1 MYRDLLERLYTQDY
15 LQGVE
20 SFINFVLFNM
30 NNISANKIRC
40 LCVKYENNKFHHK
53 NIVMMHLLKKGSSRN
68 TYVDLHTKNS
78 VKSYAFI
85 VRSIIQYK

>member
-1 MYRDLLERLYTQDY
+1 MYRDLLEGLYTQDY
-15 LQGVE
+15 LQGVV

-30 NNISANKIRC
+30 NNISANKIRYP
-40 LCVKYENNKFHHK
+40 CVKYENNKFHHK
-53 NIVMMHLLKKGSSRN
+53 NIVMMHQLKKDSSKN

-78 VKSYAFI
+78 VKPYAFI